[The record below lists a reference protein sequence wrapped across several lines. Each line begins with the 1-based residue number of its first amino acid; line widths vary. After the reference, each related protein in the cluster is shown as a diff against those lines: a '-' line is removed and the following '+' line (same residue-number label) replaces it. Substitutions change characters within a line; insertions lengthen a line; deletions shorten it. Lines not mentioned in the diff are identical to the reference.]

1 MCLCSLYQTSVKQ
14 RLQYIYD
21 IVSVSVHLCSLYQTL
36 LKQRLQH
43 IYDIVSI
50 AVCLCS
56 SYQTSLKQRLQRI
69 YYIVSIS
76 VCLCSLYQ
84 TFHCWL
90 TCLLSLHGVIFPF
103 LSERNMSLWTTD
115 SNPKLFFPLPKQ
127 YVHYVLPSC
136 TAVFL
141 CLGPCPSSL

>member
-1 MCLCSLYQTSVKQ
+1 MSLFSVLW
-14 RLQYIYD
+14 LQWNRDFSIYT
-21 IVSVSVHLCSLYQTL
+21 IQSLFQYVSVPCIRLYWN
-36 LKQRLQH
+36 RLQH
-43 IYDIVSI
+43 IYGIVSI

-56 SYQTSLKQRLQRI
+56 SYQTPLKQRLQHI

-76 VCLCSLYQ
+76 VFLYSLHQ
-84 TFHCWL
+84 TFHCWF

-127 YVHYVLPSC
+127 YVHHVLPSC